1 MNGEDVPHTHQV
13 ANCEYSNNFVSTNLT
28 LSM

>member
-1 MNGEDVPHTHQV
+1 MNGEDVPHTQWV

-28 LSM
+28 LNV